1 MSDLDARIAFLLEAD
16 ALKRVE
22 RRNPIGDGSRRENTA
37 EHSWHIALIAHVLAP
52 HSNEP
57 VDVARVVSMLLVHD
71 IVEIDA
77 GDTFVYDDAAREA
90 KEALERRAA
99 ERLFASVPELRALW
113 DEFEADETPEARFAH
128 AVDRLQPLL
137 LNHATEGGT
146 WEEYSIPAVRVRAYN
161 AQIAR
166 GSADLWGVA
175 QTLIDHA
182 VDQGWLQE
190 S

>member
-1 MSDLDARIAFLLEAD
+1 VTDLDGRLAFVLTAD

-37 EHSWHIALIAHVLAP
+37 EHSWHIALMALVLAP

-57 VDVARVVSMLLVHD
+57 IDVARVVSMLLVHD
-71 IVEIDA
+71 VVEIDA
-77 GDTFVYDDAAREA
+77 GDTFVYDDAARA
-90 KEALERRAA
+90 SKEAVERRAA
-99 ERLFASVPELRALW
+99 DRLFSEVPELRALW
-113 DEFEADETPEARFAH
+113 EEFEADETAEARFAH

-146 WEEYSIPAVRVRAYN
+146 WDEYAIPAARVRAYN
-161 AQIAR
+161 AQIAS
-166 GSADLWGVA
+166 GSTELWGVA
-175 QTLIDHA
+175 QALIEHA
-182 VDQGWLQE
+182 VEKGWLQD